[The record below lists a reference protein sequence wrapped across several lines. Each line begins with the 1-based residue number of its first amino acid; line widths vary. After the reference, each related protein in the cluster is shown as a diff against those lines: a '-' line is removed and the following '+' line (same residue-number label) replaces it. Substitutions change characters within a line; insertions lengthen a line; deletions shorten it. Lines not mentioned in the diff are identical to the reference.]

1 MPDNITDWLQQ
12 HAGVLTGLGII
23 SAVLFVFSLLLLP
36 WLLTRIPVDYFQRS
50 NEQQERG
57 LFRPITL
64 LRNLLGGVIL
74 LAGVLMLVLPG
85 QGLLTILLG
94 LAVMNFPGKYRL
106 ERWVVMRKGVLE
118 TTNWIRQRAG
128 YPPIKKAGT

>member
-50 NEQQERG
+50 DEQQERG
-57 LFRPITL
+57 LFSPITV

-94 LAVMNFPGKYRL
+94 LAVMDFPGKYRL

>member
-50 NEQQERG
+50 DEQQERG

-94 LAVMNFPGKYRL
+94 LAVMDFPGKYRL